1 MVSIRGEWLEIF
13 RIEGAASILPPQV
26 SNSCETRNLSI
37 LETADPWP
45 FRPLSKVK
53 AFLVIFW
60 KLSRVQASVSPY
72 WRVS

>member
-1 MVSIRGEWLEIF
+1 
-13 RIEGAASILPPQV
+13 
-26 SNSCETRNLSI
+26 LSI

-45 FRPLSKVK
+45 FLPLSKVK
-53 AFLVIFW
+53 AFLVIFR